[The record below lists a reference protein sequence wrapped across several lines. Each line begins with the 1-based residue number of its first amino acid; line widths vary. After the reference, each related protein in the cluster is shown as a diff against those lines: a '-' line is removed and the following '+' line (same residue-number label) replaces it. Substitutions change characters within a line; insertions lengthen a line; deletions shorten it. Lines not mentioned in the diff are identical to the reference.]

1 MTKHLL
7 AGRLDVF
14 LALML
19 LLVHTAN
26 AQRLTRYVTDQTGTL
41 KEAEVEALGR
51 TLADFEK
58 STSTQL
64 AVVVVPALTVGTIE
78 QEALRIAEE
87 NGIGR
92 RQVNNGVLLFIAK
105 EDRQIRIEVGY
116 GLEAVLTDAMAGVII
131 RREIVPRFREGD
143 FFGGIR
149 SGVDAIIAVTRNEY
163 TSQPEDEGGARF
175 LPIIFMIVLAL
186 VFAARNHRRRFLG
199 GGFPTVFLP
208 GSSRGY
214 SGWSGGGGFRGGGGS
229 FGGGG
234 ASGRW

>member
-1 MTKHLL
+1 MTEHLS
-7 AGRLDVF
+7 AGRLDIF
-14 LALML
+14 LALMF

-26 AQRLTRYVTDQTGTL
+26 GQRLTRYATDQTGTL
-41 KEAEVEALGR
+41 KEAEIEVLER

-64 AVVVVPALTVGTIE
+64 VVVIVPRLTLGTIE

-105 EDRQIRIEVGY
+105 EDRQVRIEVGY
-116 GLEAVLTDAMAGVII
+116 GLEGVLTDAMAGRII

-143 FFGGIR
+143 FFGGVK

-163 TSQPEDEGGARF
+163 TPQPEDEDGARF
-175 LPIIFMIVLAL
+175 LPIVLMIVLAL

-199 GGFPTVFLP
+199 GGLPAIFLP

-214 SGWSGGGGFRGGGGS
+214 SGWSGGGGFHGGGGS